1 MESAMIIT
9 LRGSDRKDR
18 SDLFDQLFRLR
29 HDIFVKGRG
38 WSLPCGNGRETDQYD
53 VDDAV
58 YFIDINNDGVIE
70 GSVRATPTERY
81 SLLADYF
88 PHLIENGMPARAPD
102 VYECTRYIVMPAQ
115 KNRDNIRAAKARLLI
130 ALFRWAMEQ
139 NLAYLQTVIDA
150 GTLSSFVEMSLK
162 TIPLGLAHPY
172 GGGRGAPGGGECLAI
187 RWPVCPEVITD
198 VLEFVGWSKT
208 PEDTYDPA
216 VVRASSPELQLM

>member
-1 MESAMIIT
+1 MIIT

-18 SDLFDQLFRLR
+18 SEIFEQLFRLR
-29 HDIFVKGRG
+29 HDIFIKGRG

-58 YFIDINNDGVIE
+58 YFIDFNEDGVIE
-70 GSVRATPTERY
+70 GSVRATPTDRY

-88 PHLIENGMPARAPD
+88 PHLIENGMPPRAPD
-102 VYECTRYIVMPAQ
+102 VYECTRYIVMPFR
-115 KNRDNIRAAKARLLI
+115 KSRENNRAAKARLLI
-130 ALFRWAMEQ
+130 ALFQWAMTQ
-139 NLAYLQTVIDA
+139 KLSYLQTVIDA
-150 GTLSSFVEMSLK
+150 ATLSSFVEMSPK

-198 VLEFVGWSKT
+198 VLEFVGWPQMPADICD
-208 PEDTYDPA
+208 PE
-216 VVRASSPELQLM
+216 VMRVSSPELQLM